1 MIIQDFDVKKVTLEE
16 QYKSDA
22 YETMTLYFIAPK
34 EWLSDLYPDIV
45 HTEISIEYPLN
56 CPEASAATVMV
67 SPQEIS
73 EIRTMR
79 IMTGMTLNCLFLIL
93 KCYLGWQKHEYQS
106 V

>member
-22 YETMTLYFIAPK
+22 HETMTLYFIAPK

-45 HTEISIEYPLN
+45 HTEISVEYPLN

-67 SPQEIS
+67 SPTRDLGDKNYEVYDWNDLELSLSDI
-73 EIRTMR
+73 EVLL
-79 IMTGMTLNCLFLIL
+79 GMAKT
-93 KCYLGWQKHEYQS
+93 
-106 V
+106 